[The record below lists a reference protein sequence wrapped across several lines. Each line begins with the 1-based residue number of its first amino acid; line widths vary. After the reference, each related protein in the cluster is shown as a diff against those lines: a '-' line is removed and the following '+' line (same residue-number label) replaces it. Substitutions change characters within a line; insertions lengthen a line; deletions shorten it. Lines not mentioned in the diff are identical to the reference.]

1 MAKAAARSSA
11 TNGILVA
18 AALAA
23 IVVFMVWLGLTAE
36 PSVVTVVREDT
47 TEAVTGGAVT
57 AEELGADAARYHGQE
72 IEVGAVTVARYSSPQ
87 VLWIDL
93 PTGPFL
99 VKLNDAL
106 AQTAPAAGT
115 SVNIAGRVLPK
126 TDSVL
131 NAWEQGGA
139 IPNAA
144 ERTALQAGTSFLE
157 AVRITPAG
165 GQ

>member
-1 MAKAAARSSA
+1 MAKAAAARSSA
-11 TNGILVA
+11 TNWILVV

-23 IVVFMVWLGLTAE
+23 ILVFLLWLGFNAE
-36 PSVVTVVREDT
+36 PSVVTVVQEDT
-47 TEAVTGGAVT
+47 AVAGGAVT
-57 AEELGADAARYHGQE
+57 AQDLGADAARYHGQE
-72 IEVGAVTVARYSSPQ
+72 IEVAGVTVARYSSPQ

-99 VKLNDAL
+99 VKLSDAL
-106 AQTAPAAGT
+106 AQTAPAEGT
-115 SVNIAGRVLPK
+115 SVDVAGVVLPK

-131 NAWEQGGA
+131 NAWQQAGA

-144 ERTALQAGTSFLE
+144 ERTALEAGTSFLE